1 MVKQKKNLQEI
12 ASEFE
17 SITIES
23 GASEDIRSVLEEIKK
38 SDGVVGYI
46 LRNTTS
52 AAIDL
57 SDPSKIIDYAILSS
71 LTFEASET
79 ISGLFDLGKVKNII
93 VEGKDKKTIQLNIDE
108 NGISI
113 FMEKNVDNKKILEK
127 LLSA

>member
-1 MVKQKKNLQEI
+1 MVKQKKNLQET

-57 SDPSKIIDYAILSS
+57 RDPSKVIDYAILSS

-79 ISGLFDLGKVKNII
+79 ISGLFDLGKVKNVM

-113 FMEKNVDNKKILEK
+113 FMEKNVDDKKILEK

>member
-1 MVKQKKNLQEI
+1 MVKQKKNLQET

-52 AAIDL
+52 ATIDL
-57 SDPSKIIDYAILSS
+57 SDPSKVIDYAILSS

-79 ISGLFDLGKVKNII
+79 ISGLFDLGKVKNVI

-113 FMEKNVDNKKILEK
+113 FMEKNVDDKKILEK
-127 LLSA
+127 LLSV

>member
-1 MVKQKKNLQEI
+1 MVKQKKNFQET

-57 SDPSKIIDYAILSS
+57 RDPSKVIDYAILSS
-71 LTFEASET
+71 LMFEASET
-79 ISGLFDLGKVKNII
+79 ISGLFDLGKVKNVI

-113 FMEKNVDNKKILEK
+113 FMEKNVDDKKILEK